1 MPSRS
6 LVDEESPKQEWDTSS
21 NTIVGLTFDALLGGA
36 EDVLGDL
43 GVRQVMKQM
52 PKNVKL

>member
-1 MPSRS
+1 MLS
-6 LVDEESPKQEWDTSS
+6 LAVVSNAELCLCTSCG
-21 NTIVGLTFDALLGGA
+21 ILTRLLRPCGTA

-43 GVRQVMKQM
+43 GVRQAIKAM